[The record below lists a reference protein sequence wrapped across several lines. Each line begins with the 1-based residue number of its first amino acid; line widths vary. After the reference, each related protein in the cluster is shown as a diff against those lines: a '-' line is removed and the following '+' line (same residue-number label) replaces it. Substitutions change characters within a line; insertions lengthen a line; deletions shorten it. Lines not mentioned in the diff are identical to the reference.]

1 MENPA
6 DRTAKRTSTTPVI
19 APAPRVKPQMAARV
33 IQLPRFPA
41 DRVARRV

>member
-6 DRTAKRTSTTPVI
+6 DRTAKRVSTAQGV
-19 APAPRVKPQMAARV
+19 APAPRKLAKASARI

-41 DRVARRV
+41 DRTARRV

>member
-6 DRTAKRTSTTPVI
+6 DKTAKRISTMQTN
-19 APAPRVKPQMAARV
+19 APRPLPQPPARI

-41 DRVARRV
+41 DRTARRV